1 MSKKVKSNRKLK
13 EEADFDKF
21 VKFDNDKIRYELL
34 DPLMLE
40 GISKVLTFGAKK
52 YCDHNWIKCDSVMRY
67 FGALMR
73 HMWAWARGE
82 DYDPETGIEHYYH
95 AGCCLMFMIG
105 LLRRNKK
112 ADDRV
117 LVDKQIEDIKIIQ
130 PNKPKAPKGR
140 LVKENGKKRKK

>member
-1 MSKKVKSNRKLK
+1 MSKLNKVIQEQRAK
-13 EEADFDKF
+13 ADFSKF
-21 VKFDNDKIRYELL
+21 VKFDNEKIRYELL

-67 FGALMR
+67 FGAIMR
-73 HMWAWARGE
+73 HLWKWAFG
-82 DYDPETGIEHYYH
+82 YDNDDETRINHLYH

-105 LLRRNKK
+105 LLYRNPK

-117 LVDKQIEDIKIIQ
+117 LVDKELSCINLMQ
-130 PNKPKAPKGR
+130 PNKPK
-140 LVKENGKKRKK
+140 KKRGK